1 MKLSVI
7 STVAMLAVLHG
18 ADAFA
23 PSGAIGLLRAPRARA
38 TAVSSHRPA
47 LRKGRFAL
55 QVIMMERSAVCVFK
69 SVYVGSGP
77 CVRANMFRLCTSRL
91 LLLVSVCV

>member
-23 PSGAIGLLRAPRARA
+23 PSGAIGLLRPGHGGVLAPLPMV
-38 TAVSSHRPA
+38 TVPYM
-47 LRKGRFAL
+47 
-55 QVIMMERSAVCVFK
+55 VYIPRSVR
-69 SVYVGSGP
+69 SPSYISYIVYK
-77 CVRANMFRLCTSRL
+77 L
-91 LLLVSVCV
+91 